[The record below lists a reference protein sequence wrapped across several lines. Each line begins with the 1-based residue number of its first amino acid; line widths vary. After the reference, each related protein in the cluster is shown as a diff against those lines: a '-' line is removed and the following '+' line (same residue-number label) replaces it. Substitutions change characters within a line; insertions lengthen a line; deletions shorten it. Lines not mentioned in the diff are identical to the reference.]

1 MKVLA
6 RLVQRKN
13 DKTDKLEWAL
23 VSKKNGRVLKWFGAR
38 KPSDEAV
45 QKEER
50 RVQYFKHAHGDIDYR
65 VEGPE
70 RNDFD
75 YRAFRDGVF
84 PLQMGSLDRYPTISV
99 VLSDL
104 QSEMKA
110 KLQDYVERMS
120 LGEEISM
127 PEDEFELLV
136 EFTENHP
143 FANKLASLWD
153 KQVPGNL
160 MVFFKG
166 LPESGRA

>member
-1 MKVLA
+1 MLA
-6 RLVQRKN
+6 RLVQRKHEE
-13 DKTDKLEWAL
+13 TGKLEWAL
-23 VSKKNGRVLKWFGAR
+23 VSKKDGKVLKWFGAR
-38 KPSDEAV
+38 KPSEESV

-70 RNDFD
+70 RKQFD

-84 PLQMGSLDRYPTISV
+84 PIQMGSLERYPTVAAV
-99 VLSDL
+99 VSDL
-104 QSEMKA
+104 QSEMKE
-110 KLQDYVERMS
+110 KLQDYTERMS
-120 LGEEISM
+120 LGEEVSM
-127 PEDEFELLV
+127 PEDEYELLI

-160 MVFFKG
+160 VVFFKG